1 MAVELCQSHDSHVC
15 QVIRKKFSA
24 EIDLLPHVMLES
36 EECITWHVARDC
48 QMFGSWYR
56 HEIWLYVTA
65 SIAAGLHGEGGC
77 QRHRPRSWWSPHT
90 SWFGP

>member
-48 QMFGSWYR
+48 QMFG
-56 HEIWLYVTA
+56 
-65 SIAAGLHGEGGC
+65 
-77 QRHRPRSWWSPHT
+77 
-90 SWFGP
+90 